1 MDLNQSE
8 NIALEIERSAYE
20 VALRQPEGQRAGT
33 YAKAASRLL
42 LNAIVKQVKHI
53 SAYLINHDDTQKKNA
68 AKMRVFRWI
77 SGEHGCCHGEASSS
91 RKPHAG

>member
-1 MDLNQSE
+1 MDQVKCE

-42 LNAIVKQVKHI
+42 LNAVVKQVKRTLQ
-53 SAYLINHDDTQKKNA
+53 YVLEQP
-68 AKMRVFRWI
+68 R
-77 SGEHGCCHGEASSS
+77 
-91 RKPHAG
+91 